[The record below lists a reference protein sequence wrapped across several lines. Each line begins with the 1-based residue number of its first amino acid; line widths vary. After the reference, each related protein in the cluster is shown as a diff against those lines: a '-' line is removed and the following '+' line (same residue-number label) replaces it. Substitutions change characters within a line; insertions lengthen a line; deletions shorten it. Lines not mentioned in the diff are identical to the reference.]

1 MSNII
6 EELKEKY
13 QGKLLK
19 TNCSVHFIGIGLEPG
34 EFVVVL
40 DFYMPKDILVHM
52 TCLSK
57 DRIGTDWFYIPLN
70 GKTTYLEDY
79 YSIVL

>member
-19 TNCSVHFIGIGLEPG
+19 TNYTVQFIECDLGSG

-40 DFYMPKDILVHM
+40 DFYMVKTSRVHM
-52 TCLSK
+52 ICLSK
-57 DRIGTDWFYIPLN
+57 DSIGTDWFYVSLS

-79 YSIVL
+79 YSIVF